1 MIKEFDSLV
10 NDLQMDN
17 AISHSDNNLNKASTV
32 NKEKVTNFLFD
43 KSYFILKILKT
54 SIERLKKIRRKK
66 FSERIRVGD
75 VRNA

>member
-1 MIKEFDSLV
+1 
-10 NDLQMDN
+10 MDN